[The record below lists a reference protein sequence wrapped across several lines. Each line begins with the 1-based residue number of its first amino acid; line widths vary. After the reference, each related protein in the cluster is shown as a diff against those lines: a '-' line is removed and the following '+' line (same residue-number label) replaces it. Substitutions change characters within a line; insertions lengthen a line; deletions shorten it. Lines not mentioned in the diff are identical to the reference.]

1 MWGPAR
7 PAKRSNTPRGA
18 PRRMQTRFSG
28 KAWVF
33 GDNVD
38 TDQITPGKYL
48 TMITAEELGK
58 VVLAGSPRGDAFAKQ
73 VQKGDVL
80 VAGRN
85 FGCGSSREH
94 APLAIKGAGMPVV
107 LAESFA
113 RIFYRNAINVGLPI
127 LEVADVTKKV
137 AEGDVLEVDLTAG
150 LIHNKTKGETYE
162 AVPLSDKA
170 LSILRAGGL
179 VEVTRQKLA
188 ERAKAK

>member
-1 MWGPAR
+1 ME
-7 PAKRSNTPRGA
+7 
-18 PRRMQTRFSG
+18 TRFSG
-28 KAWVF
+28 KAWLF

-58 VVLAGSPRGDAFAKQ
+58 VVLEGARPEFAKQ
-73 VQKGDVL
+73 VKKGDVI

-94 APLAIKGAGMPVV
+94 APLGIKGAGVPVV

-127 LEVADVTKKV
+127 LEVAGIHAKV
-137 AEGDVLEVDLTAG
+137 REGDVLEVDLRTG
-150 LIHNKTKGETYE
+150 HIVNKTKGETYE

-170 LSILRAGGL
+170 MGILKAGGL
-179 VEVTRQKLA
+179 VEVTKQKLA
-188 ERAKAK
+188 ERARG

>member
-1 MWGPAR
+1 ME
-7 PAKRSNTPRGA
+7 
-18 PRRMQTRFSG
+18 TRFAG

-33 GDNVD
+33 GDNID

-58 VVLAGSPRGDAFAKQ
+58 VVLAGAPGREDFAKK
-73 VQKGDVL
+73 VGKGDVM

-127 LEVADVTKKV
+127 LEVADISKKV
-137 AEGDVLEVDLTAG
+137 HEGDVLDVDLTTG
-150 LIHNKTKGETYE
+150 KIVNKTRNETYE

-170 LSILRAGGL
+170 MSILRAGGL
-179 VEVTRQKLA
+179 VEVTREKL
-188 ERAKAK
+188 KARGQLA

>member
-1 MWGPAR
+1 MSRARFPGP
-7 PAKRSNTPRGA
+7 
-18 PRRMQTRFSG
+18 METRFSG

-58 VVLAGSPRGDAFAKQ
+58 VILAGAPGREDFAKK
-73 VQKGDVL
+73 VSKGDVL

-94 APLAIKGAGMPVV
+94 APLAVKGAGIPVV

-127 LEVADVTKKV
+127 LEVADVSKKV
-137 AEGDVLEVDLTAG
+137 KEGDVLEVDLLTG
-150 LIHNKTKGETYE
+150 RVHNRTSGETME

-179 VEVTRQKLA
+179 VEVTKQKLA
-188 ERAKAK
+188 ERAKAS

>member
-1 MWGPAR
+1 ME
-7 PAKRSNTPRGA
+7 
-18 PRRMQTRFSG
+18 TRFTG

-58 VVLAGSPRGDAFAKQ
+58 VVLAGAPGREEFAKK
-73 VQKGDVL
+73 VQRGDVL

-127 LEVADVTKKV
+127 LEVKDVSKKV
-137 AEGDVLEVDLTAG
+137 HEGDELEVDLTSG
-150 LIHNKTKGETYE
+150 RIVDRTRHETYE
-162 AVPLSDKA
+162 AVPLSEQA
-170 LSILRAGGL
+170 MGILRAGGL
-179 VEVTRQKLA
+179 VEVTKKKLA
-188 ERAKAK
+188 QRRA

>member
-1 MWGPAR
+1 ME
-7 PAKRSNTPRGA
+7 TH
-18 PRRMQTRFSG
+18 FSG
-28 KAWVF
+28 HAWVF

-58 VVLAGSPRGDAFAKQ
+58 VVLEGARPDFAKK
-73 VQKGDVL
+73 VQKNDVL
-80 VAGRN
+80 IAGRN

-94 APLAIKGAGMPVV
+94 APLSIKGAGMPVV

-113 RIFYRNAINVGLPI
+113 RIFYRNAINVGLPV
-127 LEVADVTKKV
+127 LEVADISKKV
-137 AEGDVLEVDLTAG
+137 REGDVLEVDLLAG
-150 LIHNKTKGETYE
+150 KIVNKTRNETYE

-179 VEVTRQKLA
+179 VEVTKQKLA
-188 ERAKAK
+188 ERAKAR

>member
-1 MWGPAR
+1 ME
-7 PAKRSNTPRGA
+7 
-18 PRRMQTRFSG
+18 TRFSG
-28 KAWVF
+28 KSWVF

-58 VVLAGSPRGDAFAKQ
+58 VVLEGARPDFAKN
-73 VQKGDVL
+73 VKKGDVL

-94 APLAIKGAGMPVV
+94 APIGIKGAGVPVV

-113 RIFYRNAINVGLPI
+113 RIFYRNAINVGLPV
-127 LEVADVTKKV
+127 LEVEHIHTKV
-137 AEGDVLEVDLTAG
+137 HEGDVLEVDLLSGKIT
-150 LIHNKTKGETYE
+150 NTTRNETYE

-170 LSILRAGGL
+170 MSILRAGGL

-188 ERAKAK
+188 QRAKN

>member
-1 MWGPAR
+1 ME
-7 PAKRSNTPRGA
+7 
-18 PRRMQTRFSG
+18 TRFAG
-28 KAWVF
+28 RAWVF
-33 GDNVD
+33 GDNID

-58 VVLAGSPRGDAFAKQ
+58 VVLAGAPGREDFAKK
-73 VQKGDVL
+73 VTKGDVL

-113 RIFYRNAINVGLPI
+113 RIFYRNAINVGLPV
-127 LEVADVTKKV
+127 LEVADVGSKV
-137 AEGDVLEVDLTAG
+137 REGDVLDVDLTTG
-150 LIHNKTKGETYE
+150 RIHNKTREETYE

-170 LSILRAGGL
+170 MSILRAGGL
-179 VEVTRQKLA
+179 VEVTREKLRQRGQLA
-188 ERAKAK
+188 R

>member
-1 MWGPAR
+1 
-7 PAKRSNTPRGA
+7 
-18 PRRMQTRFSG
+18 MQTRFSG
-28 KAWVF
+28 KAWRF

-58 VVLAGSPRGDAFAKQ
+58 VVLEGARPEFAKQ
-73 VQKGDVL
+73 VQKGDVI

-94 APLAIKGAGMPVV
+94 APVAIKGAGVPVV

-127 LEVADVTKKV
+127 LEVADVSKKV
-137 AEGDVLEVDLTAG
+137 KEGDVIDVDLATG
-150 LIHNKTKGETYE
+150 RIVNKTSGETYE
-162 AVPLSDKA
+162 AVPLSEQA
-170 LSILRAGGL
+170 MGILRAGGL
-179 VEVTRQKLA
+179 VEVTKQKLA
-188 ERAKAK
+188 ARRQA

>member
-1 MWGPAR
+1 ME
-7 PAKRSNTPRGA
+7 
-18 PRRMQTRFSG
+18 TRFAG

-33 GDNVD
+33 GDNID

-58 VVLAGSPRGDAFAKQ
+58 VLLAGAPGREDFAKR
-73 VQKGDVL
+73 VQKGDVM

-94 APLAIKGAGMPVV
+94 APLALKGAGMPVV
-107 LAESFA
+107 LAESYA

-127 LEVADVTKKV
+127 LEVADISKKV
-137 AEGDVLEVDLTAG
+137 REGDVLDVDLATG
-150 LIHNKTKGETYE
+150 KIINKTRNETYE

-170 LSILRAGGL
+170 MSILRAGGL
-179 VEVTRQKLA
+179 VEVTKQKLA
-188 ERAKAK
+188 AKRKL

>member
-1 MWGPAR
+1 ME
-7 PAKRSNTPRGA
+7 
-18 PRRMQTRFSG
+18 TRFAG

-33 GDNVD
+33 GDNID

-58 VVLAGSPRGDAFAKQ
+58 VLLAGAPGREDFAKHVTQ
-73 VQKGDVL
+73 GDVL

-94 APLAIKGAGMPVV
+94 APLALKGAGIPVV

-127 LEVADVTKKV
+127 LEVADIGTKV
-137 AEGDVLEVDLTAG
+137 HEGDILDIDLTTG
-150 LIHNKTKGETYE
+150 KIHNKTRNETYE

-170 LSILRAGGL
+170 MSILRAGGL
-179 VEVTRQKLA
+179 VEVTKQKLA
-188 ERAKAK
+188 AKRQA

>member
-1 MWGPAR
+1 ME
-7 PAKRSNTPRGA
+7 
-18 PRRMQTRFSG
+18 TRFSG
-28 KAWVF
+28 KVWTF

-58 VVLAGSPRGDAFAKQ
+58 VVLEGARPEFAKQ
-73 VQKGDVL
+73 VKKGDVI

-94 APLAIKGAGMPVV
+94 APLGIKGAGVPVV

-127 LEVADVTKKV
+127 LEVADIHKKV
-137 AEGDVLEVDLTAG
+137 REGDVLDIDLLTG
-150 LIHNKTKGETYE
+150 KIVNTTKGETYE

-179 VEVTRQKLA
+179 VEVTRAKLKQ
-188 ERAKAK
+188 RARA

>member
-1 MWGPAR
+1 
-7 PAKRSNTPRGA
+7 
-18 PRRMQTRFSG
+18 MQTRFSG

-33 GDNVD
+33 GDNID

-58 VVLAGSPRGDAFAKQ
+58 VVLAGAPGREDFAKK

-127 LEVADVTKKV
+127 LEVAGIHSKV
-137 AEGDVLEVDLTAG
+137 HEGDVLDVDLTSG
-150 LIHNKTKGETYE
+150 RIHNQTRDETYE

-170 LSILRAGGL
+170 MSILRAGGL
-179 VEVTRQKLA
+179 VEVTREKLKQ
-188 ERAKAK
+188 RAAGTRS

>member
-1 MWGPAR
+1 ME
-7 PAKRSNTPRGA
+7 
-18 PRRMQTRFSG
+18 TRFVG

-58 VVLAGSPRGDAFAKQ
+58 VLLEGGRPGFAQK
-73 VQKGDVL
+73 VTKGDVM

-127 LEVADVTKKV
+127 LEVADISKKV
-137 AEGDVLEVDLTAG
+137 TEGDVLEVDLMTG
-150 LIHNKTKGETYE
+150 HIHNKTKGQTYE
-162 AVPLSDKA
+162 AVPLSEQA
-170 LSILRAGGL
+170 MGLLRAGGL
-179 VEVTRQKLA
+179 VQVTRQKLA
-188 ERAKAK
+188 EREAAASASK

>member
-1 MWGPAR
+1 MD
-7 PAKRSNTPRGA
+7 
-18 PRRMQTRFSG
+18 TRFSG

-58 VVLAGSPRGDAFAKQ
+58 VVLAGSPRGEGFAKQ
-73 VQKGDVL
+73 VGKGDVL

-94 APLAIKGAGMPVV
+94 APIAIKGAGMPVV

-127 LEVADVTKKV
+127 LEVADISKKV
-137 AEGDVLEVDLTAG
+137 HEGDVLDIDLTAG
-150 LIHNKTKGETYE
+150 KIHNTTRKETYE

-179 VEVTRQKLA
+179 VEVTREKLKA
-188 ERAKAK
+188 RAAAKP

>member
-1 MWGPAR
+1 ME
-7 PAKRSNTPRGA
+7 
-18 PRRMQTRFSG
+18 TRFAG

-33 GDNVD
+33 GDNID

-58 VVLAGSPRGDAFAKQ
+58 VVLEGARPEFAKQ
-73 VQKGDVL
+73 VQKGDVI

-94 APLAIKGAGMPVV
+94 APLGIKGAGVPVV

-113 RIFYRNAINVGLPI
+113 RIFYRNAINVGLPV
-127 LEVADVTKKV
+127 LEVANVHSKV
-137 AEGDVLEVDLTAG
+137 REGDVLDVDLTTG
-150 LIHNKTKGETYE
+150 KIVNKTKGETYE

-170 LSILRAGGL
+170 MGILRAGGL
-179 VEVTRQKLA
+179 VEVTKAKLA
-188 ERAKAK
+188 ERAKSG

>member
-1 MWGPAR
+1 ME
-7 PAKRSNTPRGA
+7 
-18 PRRMQTRFSG
+18 TRFSG
-28 KAWVF
+28 KSWVF

-58 VVLAGSPRGDAFAKQ
+58 VILAGAPGREDFASK

-94 APLAIKGAGMPVV
+94 APLAVKGAGMPVV

-127 LEVADVTKKV
+127 LEVADITKKV
-137 AEGDVLEVDLTAG
+137 SEGDVLDVDLTTG
-150 LIHNKTKGETYE
+150 KIVNVTKGETYE
-162 AVPLSDKA
+162 AVPLSEQA
-170 LSILRAGGL
+170 MGILRAGGL
-179 VEVTRQKLA
+179 VEVTKQKLA
-188 ERAKAK
+188 QRRE

>member
-1 MWGPAR
+1 ME
-7 PAKRSNTPRGA
+7 
-18 PRRMQTRFSG
+18 TRFSG

-33 GDNVD
+33 GDNID

-58 VVLAGSPRGDAFAKQ
+58 VILAGAPGREDFAKH
-73 VQKGDVL
+73 VAKGDVL

-94 APLAIKGAGMPVV
+94 APLAVKGAGMPVV

-127 LEVADVTKKV
+127 LEVADISKKV
-137 AEGDVLEVDLTAG
+137 HEGDVLDVDLTTG
-150 LIHNKTKGETYE
+150 RIHNKTRNETYE

-170 LSILRAGGL
+170 MSILRAGGL
-179 VEVTRQKLA
+179 VEVTREKLRQRGKLA
-188 ERAKAK
+188 Q

>member
-1 MWGPAR
+1 ME
-7 PAKRSNTPRGA
+7 
-18 PRRMQTRFSG
+18 TRFSG
-28 KAWVF
+28 KAWLF

-58 VVLAGSPRGDAFAKQ
+58 VVLEGARPEFAKN

-94 APLAIKGAGMPVV
+94 APVGIKGAGVPVV

-113 RIFYRNAINVGLPI
+113 RIFYRNAINVGLPV
-127 LEVADVTKKV
+127 LEVADVSKKV
-137 AEGDVLEVDLTAG
+137 AEGDVLDVDLLSG
-150 LIHNKTKGETYE
+150 RIVNGTKNETYE

-170 LSILRAGGL
+170 LGILRAGGL
-179 VEVTRQKLA
+179 VEVTKQKLA
-188 ERAKAK
+188 QRRADAS

>member
-1 MWGPAR
+1 MCPSHLR
-7 PAKRSNTPRGA
+7 PP
-18 PRRMQTRFSG
+18 METRFAG

-33 GDNVD
+33 GDNID

-58 VVLAGSPRGDAFAKQ
+58 VVLAGSPGREDFAKK
-73 VQKGDVL
+73 VSKGDVL

-127 LEVADVTKKV
+127 LEVAGITGKV
-137 AEGDVLEVDLTAG
+137 HEGDVLEVDLTTG
-150 LIHNKTKGETYE
+150 HIRNKTKGETYE
-162 AVPLSDKA
+162 AVPLSEQA
-170 LSILRAGGL
+170 MGILRAGGL
-179 VEVTRQKLA
+179 VEVTKQKLA
-188 ERAKAK
+188 AKRGQ

>member
-1 MWGPAR
+1 ME
-7 PAKRSNTPRGA
+7 
-18 PRRMQTRFSG
+18 TRFSG
-28 KAWVF
+28 KAWLF

-58 VVLAGSPRGDAFAKQ
+58 VVLEGARPEFAKN

-94 APLAIKGAGMPVV
+94 APVGIKGAGVPVV

-113 RIFYRNAINVGLPI
+113 RIFYRNAINVGLPV
-127 LEVADVTKKV
+127 LEVADVSKKV
-137 AEGDVLEVDLTAG
+137 AEGDVLDVDLLSG
-150 LIHNKTKGETYE
+150 RIVNKTKNETYE

-170 LSILRAGGL
+170 LGILRAGGL
-179 VEVTRQKLA
+179 VEVTKQKLA
-188 ERAKAK
+188 ARRADAS

>member
-1 MWGPAR
+1 MTRRRA
-7 PAKRSNTPRGA
+7 A
-18 PRRMQTRFSG
+18 PRMETRFAG

-48 TMITAEELGK
+48 TMITAEELSK
-58 VVLAGSPRGDAFAKQ
+58 VILAGAPGREDFAKK

-127 LEVADVTKKV
+127 LEVADVSSKV
-137 AEGDVLEVDLTAG
+137 KEGDEVEVDLTTG
-150 LIHNKTKGETYE
+150 RIHNRTTGETLE

-170 LSILRAGGL
+170 MSILRAGGL
-179 VEVTRQKLA
+179 VEVTKQKLA
-188 ERAKAK
+188 ERAKAS

>member
-1 MWGPAR
+1 ME
-7 PAKRSNTPRGA
+7 
-18 PRRMQTRFSG
+18 TRFAG

-58 VVLAGSPRGDAFAKQ
+58 VVLAGSPGREDFAQ
-73 VQKGDVL
+73 RVQKGDVL

-94 APLAIKGAGMPVV
+94 APLAIRGAGMPVV

-113 RIFYRNAINVGLPI
+113 RIFYRNAINVGLPV
-127 LEVADVTKKV
+127 LEVADISSKV
-137 AEGDVLEVDLTAG
+137 AEGDVLDVDLLTG
-150 LIHNKTKGETYE
+150 KITNTTKGETYE

-179 VEVTRQKLA
+179 VEVTKQKLA
-188 ERAKAK
+188 ARRQ

>member
-1 MWGPAR
+1 MAE
-7 PAKRSNTPRGA
+7 SNP
-18 PRRMQTRFSG
+18 PPMETRFSG
-28 KAWVF
+28 RSWVF
-33 GDNVD
+33 PDNVD

-58 VVLAGSPRGDAFAKQ
+58 VVLEGARPEFAKN

-127 LEVADVTKKV
+127 LEVANISKKIS
-137 AEGDVLEVDLTAG
+137 EGDEIEVDLLSGIIT
-150 LIHNKTKGETYE
+150 NKTKGETYE
-162 AVPLSDKA
+162 AVPLSEKA
-170 LSILRAGGL
+170 LSILNAGGL
-179 VEVTRQKLA
+179 VEVTKAKLA
-188 ERAKAK
+188 KRAAEEA

>member
-1 MWGPAR
+1 ME
-7 PAKRSNTPRGA
+7 
-18 PRRMQTRFSG
+18 TRFAG

-33 GDNVD
+33 PDNVD

-58 VVLAGSPRGDAFAKQ
+58 VVLEGARPEFAKQ
-73 VQKGDVL
+73 VKKGDVI

-94 APLAIKGAGMPVV
+94 APLAIKGAGVPVV

-113 RIFYRNAINVGLPI
+113 RIFYRNAINVALPI
-127 LEVADVTKKV
+127 LEVADVSKKV
-137 AEGDVLEVDLTAG
+137 KEGDVLEVDLTTG
-150 LIHNKTKGETYE
+150 KIHNKTSGQTYE

-179 VEVTRQKLA
+179 VEVTKQKLA
-188 ERAKAK
+188 ERRAKAS